1 MNYYKALCIIF
12 LSPIINEL
20 VIESRTLI
28 KTAMAERPESLTQL
42 QNILKNQKLNLQTL
56 NVDFVPSKSDKE
68 TESEP
73 GSESDSESDLLN
85 DSLEEIDNNELN
97 DRFKKGSIKKI
108 LNFMYF

>member
-1 MNYYKALCIIF
+1 
-12 LSPIINEL
+12 
-20 VIESRTLI
+20 
-28 KTAMAERPESLTQL
+28 MAERPESLTQL
-42 QNILKNQKLNLQTL
+42 QNILKKQKTNLQTL

-73 GSESDSESDLLN
+73 GSESDSESESNKYQSNKTELDNNIETDLLN

>member
-1 MNYYKALCIIF
+1 
-12 LSPIINEL
+12 
-20 VIESRTLI
+20 
-28 KTAMAERPESLTQL
+28 MAERPESLTQL

-73 GSESDSESDLLN
+73 GSESDSESESNKYQSNKTELDNNIETDLLN

>member
-1 MNYYKALCIIF
+1 
-12 LSPIINEL
+12 
-20 VIESRTLI
+20 
-28 KTAMAERPESLTQL
+28 MAERPESLTQL

-56 NVDFVPSKSDKE
+56 NVDFVLSKSDKE

-73 GSESDSESDLLN
+73 GSESDSESESNKYQSNKTELDNNIETDLLN